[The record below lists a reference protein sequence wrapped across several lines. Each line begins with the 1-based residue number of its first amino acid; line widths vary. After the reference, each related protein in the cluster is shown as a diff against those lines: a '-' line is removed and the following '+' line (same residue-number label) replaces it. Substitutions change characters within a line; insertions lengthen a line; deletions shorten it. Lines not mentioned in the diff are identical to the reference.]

1 MFALKVGDA
10 FQSKVSV
17 LQPSDGINPP
27 YYVKMQASPQK
38 YSDIATDRAR
48 EKLPII
54 LLSVDTAVCIL
65 AGYTSVVS
73 GNSVWGAVY
82 GKQ

>member
-1 MFALKVGDA
+1 
-10 FQSKVSV
+10 
-17 LQPSDGINPP
+17 
-27 YYVKMQASPQK
+27 MQASPQK